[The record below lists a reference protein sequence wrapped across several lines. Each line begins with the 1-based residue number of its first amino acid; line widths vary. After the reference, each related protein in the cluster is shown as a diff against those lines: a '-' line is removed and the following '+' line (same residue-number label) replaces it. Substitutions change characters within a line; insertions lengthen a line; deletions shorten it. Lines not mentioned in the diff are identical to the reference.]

1 MARCAECTFFKFCI
15 DCREDDVKRRYRCS
29 KYYKYVWA
37 TDYSCSEF
45 CEDSEKTTSDI
56 NNAIEEAEEWKVRHE
71 SPSYSPC
78 YLTTIT
84 CALLGM
90 PDNNIYL
97 KTLREFRDNVM
108 QKDPKYFKLLAQYD
122 IVGPVIARRLAE
134 DPARGQIAKNLL
146 ELGIKTTVLQIK
158 ENKYDEAVQTYSTMT
173 ELLIDGCRIK
183 REAISSEVI
192 NSMDI
197 AKSGHGKVMLKTTPK
212 TV

>member
-1 MARCAECTFFKFCI
+1 MAKCGYCTHLNPDSCYADYNK
-15 DCREDDVKRRYRCS
+15 
-29 KYYKYVWA
+29 KYW
-37 TDYSCSEF
+37 CSEKG
-45 CEDSEKTTSDI
+45 EYIYADSEECWLYCKAYSRSDSV
-56 NNAIEEAEEWKVRHE
+56 AEALIQASRE
-71 SPSYSPC
+71 SQSSSGC